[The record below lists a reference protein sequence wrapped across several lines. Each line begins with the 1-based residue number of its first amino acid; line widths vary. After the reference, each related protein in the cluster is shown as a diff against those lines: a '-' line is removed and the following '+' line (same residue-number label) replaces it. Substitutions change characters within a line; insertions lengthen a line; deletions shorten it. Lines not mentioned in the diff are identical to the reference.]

1 MITVLVDHNIEGQ
14 IALLQSTL
22 RQQGWI
28 DLLDLH
34 FAWLSDLGIPLSS
47 TDREVWRFAQAHGM
61 YLITANR
68 TMSEPDSLEQT
79 IREEAIE
86 TSLPVLTINSIERL
100 HDAVYRETCAER
112 LVEII
117 LYPEKFS
124 GTGRQYIP

>member
-1 MITVLVDHNIEGQ
+1 MTTILVDHNIGGQ
-14 IALLQSTL
+14 VALLQETL
-22 RQQGWI
+22 RRQGWL
-28 DLLDLH
+28 DPLDLRFVWLLDR
-34 FAWLSDLGIPLSS
+34 GISTSS

-61 YLITANR
+61 LFITANR

-79 IREEAIE
+79 IREEATE
-86 TSLPVLTINSIERL
+86 TSPPVITLPTIERL
-100 HDAVYRETCAER
+100 RVPAYREACAER